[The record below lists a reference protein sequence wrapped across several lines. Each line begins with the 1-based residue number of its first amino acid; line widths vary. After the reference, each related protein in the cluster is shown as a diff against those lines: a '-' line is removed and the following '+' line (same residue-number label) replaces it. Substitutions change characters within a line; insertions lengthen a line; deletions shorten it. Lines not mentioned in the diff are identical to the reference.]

1 MNNMWR
7 FLIHCMYQ
15 RPLDGESR
23 DSALTNFVNFFIS
36 QSGCSQVQSL
46 RATLFQSFS
55 YSLICEGLLG
65 GFLFLGTFCFDN
77 AYWCKFRNLGMVS
90 GLKKKRTLVTSLGF
104 YLVLSSLNISNYMTN

>member
-1 MNNMWR
+1 
-7 FLIHCMYQ
+7 
-15 RPLDGESR
+15 
-23 DSALTNFVNFFIS
+23 
-36 QSGCSQVQSL
+36 
-46 RATLFQSFS
+46 
-55 YSLICEGLLG
+55 LG